1 MIRYLKVLIL
11 LKAIFLLCSCG
22 LAKEGFTNQKKN
34 NSEEFLVEKKNPLV
48 MPPDYNEL
56 PDPKIIK
63 DQNKENE
70 NSIKSLLKDKDQL
83 ETDLELDNKDQKLE
97 DSLLEKIKNN

>member
-34 NSEEFLVEKKNPLV
+34 NSEEFLVEKKNPLI

>member
-1 MIRYLKVLIL
+1 MTRYLKVLIM
-11 LKAIFLLCSCG
+11 LKAMFLLYSCG

-34 NSEEFLVEKKNPLV
+34 NSEEFLVEKKNPLI
-48 MPPDYNEL
+48 MPPNYNEL
-56 PDPKIIK
+56 PDPKIKK